1 MNAANRISVTALRVL
16 TYTIL
21 IKAVISAVMLICM
34 IAEVFALRSSMP
46 DVTVVGVVY
55 LIAQT
60 AGFINIAACVICLG
74 GIAALS
80 AYFVST
86 RKIMVM
92 VLLIQCLVLLLT
104 TVSLGLATGNNE
116 TATSYAQTI
125 MLASDSAER
134 LLIGAAF
141 LFCMKG
147 FGEVLR
153 NDGDTGSAVV
163 CERLGTVYLYCS
175 IAGVILHTLV
185 ISKDSS
191 SVWIVLAV
199 LFFVWAV
206 LELLIYF
213 KVSDAAFRIWRKRAF
228 DYQIRGEN

>member
-1 MNAANRISVTALRVL
+1 MDTANRISVLALRIL

-34 IAEVFALRSSMP
+34 IAEIFALRSSTP
-46 DVTVVGVVY
+46 DVTVVGVIY
-55 LIAQT
+55 LITQT
-60 AGFINIAACVICLG
+60 AEFINIAACVMCLG

-80 AYFVST
+80 ACFVST
-86 RKIMVM
+86 RKIMVT
-92 VLLIQCLVLLLT
+92 VLLTQCLVLLLT

-116 TATSYAQTI
+116 TATSYAKTI
-125 MLASDSAER
+125 TLASDSAER

-141 LFCMKG
+141 LFCLKG

-153 NDGDTGSAVV
+153 NDGDAGSAEA
-163 CERLGTVYLYCS
+163 CERLGAVYLYCN
-175 IAGVILHTLV
+175 IAGIILHTLV
-185 ISKDSS
+185 ISKGSR
-191 SVWIVLAV
+191 SVWIVLAG
-199 LFFVWAV
+199 LFFVWAI
-206 LELLIYF
+206 LEFLMYF

>member
-16 TYTIL
+16 TYTML

-60 AGFINIAACVICLG
+60 AEFINIVACVLCLG

-80 AYFVST
+80 ACFVSA
-86 RKIMVM
+86 RKLMVA
-92 VLLIQCLVLLLT
+92 VLLVQCLLLLLT
-104 TVSLGLATGNNE
+104 TVGLGLTTGSNE
-116 TATSYAQTI
+116 TEISYAQIIT
-125 MLASDSAER
+125 LASDSAER

-153 NDGDTGSAVV
+153 NDGDKGSAEV
-163 CERLGTVYLYCS
+163 CERLGAVYLYCS
-175 IAGVILHTLV
+175 IGGVILHTLV
-185 ISKDSS
+185 ISKESRY
-191 SVWIVLAV
+191 VWIVLAG
-199 LFFVWAV
+199 LFFVWAI
-206 LELLIYF
+206 LEFLMYF